1 MIVKPGVPTRNLTPA
16 IESGMPLCSIWFFLH
31 QLCERSLTDFSLTL
45 TGLACAPFAPASDA
59 QLRSIGAGRRK
70 TNRAGRFLFP
80 LGLITGLRL
89 DCVLTNG
96 PDRIIIKNRL
106 MQIGGLSDQAV
117 GLPIVCG
124 ALPPGKERGDF
135 A

>member
-1 MIVKPGVPTRNLTPA
+1 MTAMAT
-16 IESGMPLCSIWFFLH
+16 
-31 QLCERSLTDFSLTL
+31 
-45 TGLACAPFAPASDA
+45 
-59 QLRSIGAGRRK
+59 
-70 TNRAGRFLFP
+70 
-80 LGLITGLRL
+80 LITGLRL